1 MSVVGEVKMGVVA
14 LSFDCYGTL
23 IDWEKGMRDAFQR
36 VISRHSLSVDVEQM
50 VRRYIEIELEV
61 EGETYRKYKDVLRI
75 STRKLLEEMGVEPS
89 IDEENVLVETLPRWP
104 PFPETREALR
114 RLQEK
119 GLKLIILSNVD
130 DDLIKGS
137 VELIGVEFDDIIT
150 AEQTRSYKPAHGHW
164 IRMLEAHKLEK
175 EQVIHVGASY
185 VHDIVP
191 ASNLGFKTVWI
202 NRKNETPK
210 VRPVHSYEFP
220 DLSPLPTL
228 F

>member
-1 MSVVGEVKMGVVA
+1 MTITA

-36 VISRHSLSVDVEQM
+36 VISRRSLTVDVEQM
-50 VRRYIEIELEV
+50 IRRYIEIELEV

-75 STRKLLEEMGVEPS
+75 STRRLLEEMDMEPS
-89 IDEENVLVETLPRWP
+89 ADDENVLVETLPRWP
-104 PFPETREALR
+104 PFPETRETLKSLR
-114 RLQEK
+114 EK

-150 AEQTRSYKPAHGHW
+150 AEQTRSYKPAYGHW
-164 IRMLEAHKLEK
+164 LRMLEAHKLEK
-175 EQVIHVGASY
+175 EQVIHVSASY
-185 VHDIVP
+185 VHDIIP
-191 ASNLGFKTVWI
+191 ASRLGFRTVWI
-202 NRKNETPK
+202 NRKNETPRG
-210 VRPVHSYEFP
+210 RPVHSYEFP